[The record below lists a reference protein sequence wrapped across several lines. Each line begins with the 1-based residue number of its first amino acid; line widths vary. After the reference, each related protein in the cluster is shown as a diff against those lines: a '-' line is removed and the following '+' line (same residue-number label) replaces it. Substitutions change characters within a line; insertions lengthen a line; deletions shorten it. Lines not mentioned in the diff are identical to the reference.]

1 MEYFYLI
8 RILKYINKKDS
19 RMLSRKCELNIKSHN
34 LNIMNITEIGDEK
47 DEE

>member
-1 MEYFYLI
+1 MENFYLI
-8 RILKYINKKDS
+8 KILKYIFKKDS
-19 RMLSRKCELNIKSHN
+19 RMLLEKCELNIKSHN